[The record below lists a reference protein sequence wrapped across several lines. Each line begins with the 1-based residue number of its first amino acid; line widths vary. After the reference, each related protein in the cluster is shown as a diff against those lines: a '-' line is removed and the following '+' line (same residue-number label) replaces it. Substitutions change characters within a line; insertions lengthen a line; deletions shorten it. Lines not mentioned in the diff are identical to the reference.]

1 MVNLC
6 ALVAIGGQH
15 LSFFVGVLDGDYFL
29 LLLLF
34 EGPND
39 DSSIFVVV
47 AFGPVLLQPF
57 PRGSLFF
64 WCLHN

>member
-39 DSSIFVVV
+39 DSYYFCCCRVRSGAVTAISEGVSVFLV
-47 AFGPVLLQPF
+47 P
-57 PRGSLFF
+57 S
-64 WCLHN
+64 